1 MLKENDVE
9 LMIKTIFL
17 QVFEVS
23 PGEIT
28 DQTRRGELERWD
40 SLGHLVLLE
49 ALREEFRIEIEPE
62 EALEM
67 ETIKD
72 IKRLVST
79 LVNKKDSRWNQ
90 SFGA

>member
-1 MLKENDVE
+1 MLEDNDVE

-49 ALREEFRIEIEPE
+49 SLREEFRIEIEPE
-62 EALEM
+62 QALEM

-72 IKRLVST
+72 IKRLITT
-79 LVNKKDSRWNQ
+79 LVNKRDSC
-90 SFGA
+90 

>member
-17 QVFEVS
+17 KIFEVPS
-23 PGEIT
+23 GEIT

-49 ALREEFRIEIEPE
+49 ALREEFRIEINP
-62 EALEM
+62 
-67 ETIKD
+67 
-72 IKRLVST
+72 RRR
-79 LVNKKDSRWNQ
+79 SRWKR
-90 SFGA
+90 SKISSDWSPLW

>member
-1 MLKENDVE
+1 VLKENDVE
-9 LMIKTIFL
+9 RMIKTIFL

-49 ALREEFRIEIEPE
+49 SLREEFRIEIEPE
-62 EALEM
+62 QALEM

-72 IKRLVST
+72 IKRLVTT
-79 LVNKKDSRWNQ
+79 LVNKRDSC
-90 SFGA
+90 

>member
-17 QVFEVS
+17 QVFEVP

-40 SLGHLVLLE
+40 SLGHLILLE
-49 ALREEFRIEIEPE
+49 SLREKFRIEIEPE
-62 EALEM
+62 QALEM

-72 IKRLVST
+72 IKRFVTT
-79 LVNKKDSRWNQ
+79 LMNKRDSC
-90 SFGA
+90 